1 MGHKLI
7 HAVLSEEQMS
17 RDEAVKVYRE
27 LLEKDTEDPKDVKRF
42 REAVSVLGKA
52 SADLTADLNTIQTAR
67 ALQKRIRDGSGLDKD
82 RSDAQ
87 KAVTDYIAETK
98 RLMEERRR
106 GHLELSNAASA
117 LEQRWMEA
125 AEADRS
131 LAALKQRHGPVLA
144 HVEPPTLV

>member
-1 MGHKLI
+1 M
-7 HAVLSEEQMS
+7 
-17 RDEAVKVYRE
+17 
-27 LLEKDTEDPKDVKRF
+27 
-42 REAVSVLGKA
+42 
-52 SADLTADLNTIQTAR
+52 
-67 ALQKRIRDGSGLDKD
+67 
-82 RSDAQ
+82 
-87 KAVTDYIAETK
+87 TDYIAENE

>member
-67 ALQKRIRDGSGLDKD
+67 TLQSASATAAAWTRTGP
-82 RSDAQ
+82 
-87 KAVTDYIAETK
+87 T
-98 RLMEERRR
+98 RRR
-106 GHLELSNAASA
+106 
-117 LEQRWMEA
+117 R
-125 AEADRS
+125 
-131 LAALKQRHGPVLA
+131 
-144 HVEPPTLV
+144 